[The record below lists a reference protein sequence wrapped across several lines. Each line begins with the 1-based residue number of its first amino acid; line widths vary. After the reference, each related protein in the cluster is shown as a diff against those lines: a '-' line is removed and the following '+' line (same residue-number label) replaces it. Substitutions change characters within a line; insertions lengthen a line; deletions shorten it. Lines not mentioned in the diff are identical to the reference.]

1 MPPCMASASVTAG
14 LKWAPEIGASARI
27 SATKAAPVA
36 MELASK
42 ASATFPPASRSAM
55 IPEPTTA
62 ISRNAVP
69 RASVTARW
77 TTAGLRS
84 EFWLSEIWLR
94 EIWLDEFWF
103 GGANEGAE
111 KLAIDLWSQRVDVDS
126 LLGEKFASVLGAI
139 DARGLDFDLG
149 EAGCC
154 QLAAVVVFFQ
164 GSGDATDPGQHALAD
179 LGQNFAAG
187 HDVGDGE
194 TAARLEHAEGFTQNF
209 IFVGG
214 EIDYAVGND
223 DVDRIV
229 GQRDVFDFTFQEF
242 DIVDGGLAF
251 VVVGEGQH
259 FVGHVEAV
267 GFACRPDAAGGE
279 QHVDAAAGSEIE
291 DGLAGV
297 QLG

>member
-84 EFWLSEIWLR
+84 EFWLR

-126 LLGEKFASVLGAI
+126 LPGEKFASVLGAI

-164 GSGDATDPGQHALAD
+164 GSGDATDPGEDALAD
-179 LGQNFAAG
+179 LGENLAAG
-187 HDVGDGE
+187 HDIGNGE
-194 TAARLEHAEGFTQNF
+194 TTARFQHTESLAQNF

-223 DVDRIV
+223 D
-229 GQRDVFDFTFQEF
+229 
-242 DIVDGGLAF
+242 
-251 VVVGEGQH
+251 
-259 FVGHVEAV
+259 
-267 GFACRPDAAGGE
+267 
-279 QHVDAAAGSEIE
+279 
-291 DGLAGV
+291 
-297 QLG
+297 